1 MSEEANKGKIINIQ
15 RYSVHDGPGIRST
28 VFMKG
33 CPLSCRWCS
42 NPESQATQDE
52 VIHRNSL
59 CERCGRCKEA
69 CETDSI
75 FLMDDGIHIN
85 RESCT
90 NCDKCVEACC
100 TGTLN
105 MVGSMMS
112 VEEIVEVLKK
122 DSLFYRNSEGGITV
136 GGGEPLMQAEF
147 VSELLEACQRQGWH
161 TVLDTC
167 GYAGPD
173 KLKMVLEY
181 VDLVYYDLK
190 HMDPEKHKEVTG
202 VSNDLILK
210 NVKLISDLEIPFVI
224 RVPVI
229 PGINDDEDNIRKTAE
244 FVSTLKGV
252 QQVNLLPYHLG
263 GLGKHNNLDRD
274 YPMGDVP
281 ALIDEDLLGAKKI
294 IESKGLKA
302 VIGG

>member
-1 MSEEANKGKIINIQ
+1 
-15 RYSVHDGPGIRST
+15 
-28 VFMKG
+28 
-33 CPLSCRWCS
+33 
-42 NPESQATQDE
+42 
-52 VIHRNSL
+52 
-59 CERCGRCKEA
+59 
-69 CETDSI
+69 
-75 FLMDDGIHIN
+75 
-85 RESCT
+85 
-90 NCDKCVEACC
+90 
-100 TGTLN
+100 

-147 VSELLEACQRQGWH
+147 VSELLEACQRNGWH

-167 GYAGPD
+167 GYGSPD

-210 NVKLISDLEIPFVI
+210 NVNLISELEIPFVI
-224 RVPVI
+224 RIPVI
-229 PGINDDEDNIRKTAE
+229 PGINDDEDNICKTAE
-244 FVSTLKGV
+244 FVSNLKGV

-281 ALIDEDLLGAKKI
+281 ALIDEDLFKAKEI
-294 IESKGLKA
+294 IESKGLKT